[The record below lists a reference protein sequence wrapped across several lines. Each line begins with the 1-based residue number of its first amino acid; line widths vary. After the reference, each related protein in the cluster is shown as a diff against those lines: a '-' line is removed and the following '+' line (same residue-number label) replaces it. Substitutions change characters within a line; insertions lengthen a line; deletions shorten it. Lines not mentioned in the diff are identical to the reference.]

1 MRLTKKFYNL
11 KNVNLLKDFNPKYFL
26 LLPIILTMIVSISH
40 VIVWYSLS
48 NPFIWSVFMSV
59 AIEVGAMAA
68 LIAATKK
75 IRGSVF
81 FVFSVVTLI
90 QMIGNIFYCYQNINV
105 EDKLFIYWVELISP
119 LLEFFGTDT
128 TNSLSHKRW
137 LSFLEGGLLPV
148 ISLASLH
155 FFMKYD
161 ENTEEVSKKIII
173 EKPIEVV
180 KEVPVSVND
189 YVDIYD
195 EDQDT
200 GVKKINY
207 TK

>member
-1 MRLTKKFYNL
+1 
-11 KNVNLLKDFNPKYFL
+11 
-26 LLPIILTMIVSISH
+26 MIVSISH

-59 AIEVGAMAA
+59 SIEVGAMAA

-75 IRGSVF
+75 IRGTVF

-90 QMIGNIFYCYQNINV
+90 QMIGNVFYCYQNININ
-105 EDKLFIYWVELISP
+105 DNLFKYWVELISP
-119 LLEFFGTDT
+119 LLNFFGTDT
-128 TNSLSHKRW
+128 SDVLSQKRW

-155 FFMKYD
+155 FFIKYD
-161 ENTEEVSKKIII
+161 ENTDETKEVIK
-173 EKPIEVV
+173 EVIKEV
-180 KEVPVSVND
+180 EVPVEVIKEVPVTINPD
-189 YVDIYD
+189 KEDIYD
-195 EDQDT
+195 EELNT
-200 GVKKINY
+200 NIKKINY